1 MKLARRTG
9 LTNRC
14 SWTYLRGRYRLDSP
28 TPNQYRL
35 HHNDRCML
43 RSDHARL
50 RGLYCIASATPS
62 ALACSTTLPGLS
74 SVPQGTCSPAS
85 ITGADLGH
93 WLSHRG
99 LYHVASAK
107 SWVLITGTSYRSAMV
122 LASFTLR
129 SPAPPM
135 AGRFAAPPDLWRDA
149 SQCGGRLW
157 SSCPI
162 GSWRRE
168 APPERWRDASVLSP
182 SDRAST
188 GSCRRRPAGSARGSP
203 PGTTRSAAHVQMC
216 RRCTAA
222 ETCRQCRRCT
232 SRAFPTRARMLALG
246 SPSRSSVTLQ
256 PVSPRAMVRPTDG
269 IVLHAPHSY
278 FRI

>member
-1 MKLARRTG
+1 VAG
-9 LTNRC
+9 I
-14 SWTYLRGRYRLDSP
+14 DS
-28 TPNQYRL
+28 T
-35 HHNDRCML
+35 
-43 RSDHARL
+43 RL
-50 RGLYCIASATPS
+50 RPINTAYITTIAVCCA
-62 ALACSTTLPGLS
+62 AITLVFVVCTVLLPPPLQHWP
-74 SVPQGTCSPAS
+74 VPLRFRGSHRCLRGTCSPAS

-182 SDRAST
+182 
-188 GSCRRRPAGSARGSP
+188 
-203 PGTTRSAAHVQMC
+203 
-216 RRCTAA
+216 
-222 ETCRQCRRCT
+222 
-232 SRAFPTRARMLALG
+232 
-246 SPSRSSVTLQ
+246 
-256 PVSPRAMVRPTDG
+256 
-269 IVLHAPHSY
+269 
-278 FRI
+278 